1 MTREE
6 IRAYE
11 KKIHAKLASDLK
23 RLPGFKPEA
32 EEDESQMQNEAVVRE
47 NEKENCS
54 PEEREA
60 TWAPKKAG
68 KFSKPSNEKPPQAS
82 SSQGYVKTRILFIS

>member
-32 EEDESQMQNEAVVRE
+32 DEDESQPQNEA
-47 NEKENCS
+47 
-54 PEEREA
+54 EA
-60 TWAPKKAG
+60 RMRKKIVHLKKG
-68 KFSKPSNEKPPQAS
+68 KQRGRLRKQGNLANRLMRSLHRLHQAK
-82 SSQGYVKTRILFIS
+82 GM